1 MSREKIRKIS
11 ALNLLKKGY
20 LTSNYTK
27 YDGSVIE
34 VDAQTESVYLL
45 WVKIVQ
51 EFAFL
56 FGLMV
61 GISVE
66 ETSLAL
72 M

>member
-1 MSREKIRKIS
+1 M
-11 ALNLLKKGY
+11 
-20 LTSNYTK
+20 SNYTK

-56 FGLMV
+56 FGLVV
-61 GISVE
+61 GISIE